1 MTLVQFCEKGD
12 LEGVKAA
19 LKRGDDV
26 NTKDIYGETGLM
38 RAVRLKH
45 NSVVAL
51 LLNTPNWKSE
61 DGWSALHSAVN
72 WENIEGLKL
81 LLSHPSIT
89 ALTINQK
96 DNYHGRTPVMLAVKM
111 RNRLKHL
118 EVLVADPRVD
128 LDTTDKKGRSLE
140 KVARDPKTRKVLA
153 EAKQRREEKRRLNRL
168 IRKQQRQVSNAPPSP
183 SCSASA
189 WRLWGRSSG
198 RSWWR
203 TGRSSLNTFVHP
215 FTALLTTRR
224 PDAEILLA
232 EQDGIE

>member
-12 LEGVKAA
+12 LEGVKVA

-96 DNYHGRTPVMLAVKM
+96 DNYHGRTPVMLAVKQ
-111 RNRLKHL
+111 NRLKHL
-118 EVLVADPRVD
+118 EVLAADPRVD

-203 TGRSSLNTFVHP
+203 TGRSSLDTFVHP

>member
-89 ALTINQK
+89 ALIINQK
-96 DNYHGRTPVMLAVKM
+96 DNYHGRTPVMLAVKQ
-111 RNRLKHL
+111 NRLKHL
-118 EVLVADPRVD
+118 EVLAADPRVD

-140 KVARDPKTRKVLA
+140 KVARWVFLLHSQHHPPTR
-153 EAKQRREEKRRLNRL
+153 
-168 IRKQQRQVSNAPPSP
+168 S
-183 SCSASA
+183 
-189 WRLWGRSSG
+189 
-198 RSWWR
+198 
-203 TGRSSLNTFVHP
+203 
-215 FTALLTTRR
+215 FTKGL
-224 PDAEILLA
+224 
-232 EQDGIE
+232 

>member
-72 WENIEGLKL
+72 WENIDGLKL

-89 ALTINQK
+89 ALIINQK
-96 DNYHGRTPVMLAVKM
+96 DNYHGRTPVMLAMKCKKVNIL
-111 RNRLKHL
+111 R
-118 EVLVADPRVD
+118 ELVNHPSVD
-128 LDTTDKKGRSLE
+128 LDTRDGSGSSLE
-140 KVARDPKTRKVLA
+140 ESAR
-153 EAKQRREEKRRLNRL
+153 
-168 IRKQQRQVSNAPPSP
+168 
-183 SCSASA
+183 
-189 WRLWGRSSG
+189 
-198 RSWWR
+198 
-203 TGRSSLNTFVHP
+203 
-215 FTALLTTRR
+215 
-224 PDAEILLA
+224 
-232 EQDGIE
+232 